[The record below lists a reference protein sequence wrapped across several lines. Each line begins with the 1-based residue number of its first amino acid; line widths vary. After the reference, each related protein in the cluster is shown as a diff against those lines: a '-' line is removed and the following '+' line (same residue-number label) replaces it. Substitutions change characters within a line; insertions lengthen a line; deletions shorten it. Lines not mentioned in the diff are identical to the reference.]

1 MRTRMSARARRRD
14 LRLKALALLS
24 GGVLFGLGSTATLA
38 SWTDREWVF
47 GEATATAVFQLE
59 QSVFEPGTDS
69 VVAWESHTDDGEGDI
84 TQSDDARG
92 NAVTFSVS
100 PGSMTPGD
108 QIYGGVSLRM
118 SDQTFDDASLLMSHA
133 YRINTTITN
142 PDGSTT
148 QEDDALWR
156 ALRLR
161 VIAVPQPTAG
171 NHVTACGADL
181 FESASTRDTL
191 GAVWIQGGPGD
202 AAASARVQA
211 GNDVFPAIGTDPVPG
226 AGADGADPYLVHT
239 DAEHLGE
246 VETALDA
253 TPRDRTEIPDAQD
266 YCFEVTLPADADQ
279 SLQQKTA
286 TPAWRFTAT
295 AIED

>member
-47 GEATATAVFQLE
+47 GEATATAVFQLQ
-59 QSVFEPGTDS
+59 QSVFDPGTDS
-69 VVAWESHTDDGEGDI
+69 VVAWESHTNDGEGDI

-100 PGSMTPGD
+100 PRSMTPGD
-108 QIYGGVSLRM
+108 QIYGGASLRM
-118 SDQTFDDASLLMSHA
+118 SDETYDDASLLMSHA
-133 YRINTTITN
+133 YRINTT
-142 PDGSTT
+142 STDPT
-148 QEDDALWR
+148 TGQTVTEDSSLWD

-161 VIAVPQPTAG
+161 VIAVPASADT
-171 NHVTACGADL
+171 HVSACSARL
-181 FESASTRDTL
+181 FDDAAYRASVS
-191 GAVWIQGGPGD
+191 AVWIQGAQGD
-202 AAASARVQA
+202 AALATVAGGNATFPKIGSA
-211 GNDVFPAIGTDPVPG
+211 PVRG
-226 AGADGADPYLVHT
+226 AGADGAAPYLVHT
-239 DAEHLGE
+239 DGEHAGE
-246 VETALDA
+246 VETSLDA
-253 TPRDRTEIPDAQD
+253 TPRDRTDIPDAQD
-266 YCFEVTLPADADQ
+266 YCFEVTLPQDADQ
-279 SLQQKTA
+279 SLQEKTA